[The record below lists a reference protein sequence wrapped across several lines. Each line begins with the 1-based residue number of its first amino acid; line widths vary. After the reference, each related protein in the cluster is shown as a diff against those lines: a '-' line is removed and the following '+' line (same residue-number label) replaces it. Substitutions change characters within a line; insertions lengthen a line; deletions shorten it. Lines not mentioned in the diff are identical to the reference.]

1 MNKRLLTAAVSLTVI
16 VFCVI
21 SIGLNVHS
29 SAQTQNESL
38 SKEDDLSAL
47 TVEIASLTTKFQ
59 KENFSENKELENSLA
74 ELAEKRHAKLT
85 DLIETDTAEVLRI
98 ALPAD
103 VLSKIPAALENY
115 FEKREEIQG
124 ELEVIAECDE
134 NDGRI
139 LYYLNNEKERF
150 SLRFAKQPDEEL
162 LNGAQVSIKGVRVGD
177 TIAVNYSENTSD
189 VQVLNAPLPNTLG
202 EQKVLVLLVNFQD
215 NQTQPFTIAQAND
228 VIFNAANSLS
238 VANYYREAA
247 YQQTWLTGNSY
258 GWFTLPISGGTC
270 DFRQIAT
277 NAQQAATN
285 AGINLSAYNKYVY
298 VYPNIAACG
307 SSGNAELGGDEA
319 WINGSLALRTIAHE
333 LGHTYGL
340 YHSRAL
346 DCDGV
351 VIGSNCVTVEYG
363 NMADIMG
370 ATRGHFHA
378 FQKERLGWLNNGSS
392 PPVTTVQTSGTY
404 FIAPLASGDSQPK
417 ALKILKSTDSGGQRT
432 WYYLEF
438 RGSVGFDNFLS
449 TYTNGNLT
457 SGIFMT
463 RDAESTLR
471 ENYQLDMSPET
482 QTWIDSAL
490 VVNRS
495 YTDSSAGVTI
505 TPLSVS
511 NSGAMVNISFGNTP
525 PPCVSANPTMTIS
538 PAGTRWTGA
547 GSSVSYNLTVTNN
560 NTGNCTNNNFNLQSN
575 VPSGWSAAFS
585 SSSLNISPGASAA
598 ATLQVASPNSVPDG
612 FYPVGVVA
620 SNSSNPN
627 YAASQTLTCA
637 IASYLGVN
645 VSTNQTS
652 YTRGQTVV
660 AGSVVTA
667 NGAPVSGAGVT
678 FTITKPGNITV
689 TGNAVT
695 AADGS
700 ANFSYNI
707 NRKRD
712 PLGTYTVNVNANFNG
727 IIGSGASSF
736 LVR

>member
-1 MNKRLLTAAVSLTVI
+1 MNKRLFTVAVSLIAFVLFTI
-16 VFCVI
+16 L
-21 SIGLNVHS
+21 IGFNDHS
-29 SAQTQNESL
+29 FAQNQTENL
-38 SKEDDLSAL
+38 SKEDDLSEL
-47 TVEIASLTTKFQ
+47 TVKIASLTTKLRQ
-59 KENFSENKELENSLA
+59 DNFSEKNSIA
-74 ELAEKRHAKLT
+74 ELAEKRYAKMVA
-85 DLIETDTAEVLRI
+85 LIETDAAEVVRV

-103 VLSKIPAALENY
+103 VLSKIPADLENY
-115 FEKREEIQG
+115 FEKREETEG
-124 ELEVIAECDE
+124 ELEVIAACEE

-139 LYYLNNEKERF
+139 LYYLNNGKER
-150 SLRFAKQPDEEL
+150 LKLQFAKQPEEEL
-162 LNGAQVSIKGVRVGD
+162 LTGARVSVKGVRVGD
-177 TIAVNYSENTSD
+177 TVAVNYQENTSSD
-189 VQVLNAPLPNTLG
+189 VQVLNAPLPNTFG

-215 NQTQPFTIAQAND
+215 NQTQPFTIAQADD

-238 VANYYREAA
+238 VANYYREAS

-285 AGINLSAYNKYVY
+285 AGINLSVYNKYVY

-363 NMADIMG
+363 NMGDIMG

-378 FQKERLGWLNNGSS
+378 FQKERLGWLNYGAS

-404 FIAPLASGDSQPK
+404 FIAPLASGGFEPK

-449 TYTNGNLT
+449 TYTGGNLT
-457 SGIFMT
+457 SGVFMT
-463 RDAESTLR
+463 RDAENTPR
-471 ENYQLDMSPET
+471 ENYQLDMTPET

-511 NSGAMVNISFGNTP
+511 SNGATVNISFGNTP
-525 PPCVSANPTMTIS
+525 PPCVSANPTMVIS

-547 GSSVSYNLTVTNN
+547 GSSISYNLTVTNN
-560 NTGNCTNNNFNLQSN
+560 NTSNCTNNNFNLQSN
-575 VPSGWSAAFS
+575 VPSGWSATFS
-585 SSSLNISPGASAA
+585 SSSLNISPGASAT
-598 ATLQVASPNSVPDG
+598 ATLQVALPNSVPDG
-612 FYPVGVVA
+612 FYPVGVGT
-620 SNSSNPN
+620 NNNSNPN

-637 IASYLGVN
+637 IASYLGVS

-652 YTRGQTVV
+652 YIRGQTVV
-660 AGSVVTA
+660 AGSVV
-667 NGAPVSGAGVT
+667 NGNGSPVSGASVT
-678 FTITKPGNITV
+678 FTITKPGNTTV

-700 ANFSYNI
+700 ASFSYNI
-707 NRKRD
+707 NRRRD
-712 PLGTYTVNVNANFNG
+712 PLGTYTVNVNASFNG
-727 IIGSGASSF
+727 IAGSGSSSF

>member
-1 MNKRLLTAAVSLTVI
+1 MVSLIAFVLCTI
-16 VFCVI
+16 L
-21 SIGLNVHS
+21 IGFNNRS
-29 SAQTQNESL
+29 FAQNQNENL
-38 SKEDDLSAL
+38 SKEDDLSEL
-47 TVEIASLTTKFQ
+47 TVKIASLTTKLRQ
-59 KENFSENKELENSLA
+59 DNFSEKNSIA
-74 ELAEKRHAKLT
+74 ALAEKRYAKLA
-85 DLIETDTAEVLRI
+85 DLVETNAAEVLRV

-103 VLSKIPAALENY
+103 VLSKIPADLENY
-115 FEKREEIQG
+115 FEKREETEG

-139 LYYLNNEKERF
+139 LYYLNNGKER
-150 SLRFAKQPDEEL
+150 LKLQFAKQPEEEL
-162 LNGAQVSIKGVRVGD
+162 LTGARVSVEGIRVGD
-177 TIAVNYSENTSD
+177 TIAVNYQENTSD
-189 VQVLNAPLPNTLG
+189 VQVLNAPLPNTFG

-215 NQTQPFTIAQAND
+215 NQTQPFTIAQADD

-238 VANYYREAA
+238 VANYYREAS

-285 AGINLSAYNKYVY
+285 AGINLSVYNKYVY

-319 WINGSLALRTIAHE
+319 WINGSLALRTITHE

-363 NMADIMG
+363 NMGDIMG

-378 FQKERLGWLNNGSS
+378 FQKERLGWLNYGAS

-417 ALKILKSTDSGGQRT
+417 ALKILKSTASGGQRT
-432 WYYLEF
+432 WYYVEF
-438 RGSVGFDNFLS
+438 RGAVGFDNFLS

-457 SGIFMT
+457 SGIFIT
-463 RDAESTLR
+463 RNEESVPR
-471 ENYQLDMSPET
+471 ENYQLDMTPET

-495 YTDSSAGVTI
+495 YTDSDAGVTI

-511 NSGAMVNISFGNTP
+511 SNGAMINVSFGSL
-525 PPCVSANPTMTIS
+525 PPCVLANPTMVIS

-547 GSSVSYNLTVTNN
+547 GSSISYNLTVTNN
-560 NTGNCTNNNFNLQSN
+560 NTSNCTNNNFNLQSS
-575 VPSGWSAAFS
+575 VPSGWSATFS
-585 SSSLNISPGASAA
+585 SSSLNISPGASAT
-598 ATLQVASPNSVPDG
+598 ATLQVASPSSVPDG
-612 FYPVGVVA
+612 FYSVGVGA
-620 SNSSNPN
+620 NNSSNPN

-660 AGSVVTA
+660 AGSVVTV
-667 NGAPVSGAGVT
+667 NGSSVSGVNVT
-678 FTITKPGNITV
+678 FTITKPGNTTV

-700 ANFSYNI
+700 ASFSYTI

-712 PLGTYTVNVNANFNG
+712 PLGTYTVNVNASFNG
-727 IIGSGASSF
+727 ITGSGSSSF
-736 LVR
+736 SVR

>member
-1 MNKRLLTAAVSLTVI
+1 MNKRLFTVAVSLIAFVLFTI
-16 VFCVI
+16 L
-21 SIGLNVHS
+21 IGFNDRS
-29 SAQTQNESL
+29 FAQNQTENL
-38 SKEDDLSAL
+38 SKEDDLSKL
-47 TVEIASLTTKFQ
+47 TVKIASLTTKLRQ
-59 KENFSENKELENSLA
+59 DNFSEKNSIA
-74 ELAEKRHAKLT
+74 ALAEKRYAKLA
-85 DLIETDTAEVLRI
+85 DLIETDAAEVLRV

-103 VLSKIPAALENY
+103 VLPKIPSDLENY
-115 FEKREEIQG
+115 FEKREETEG
-124 ELEVIAECDE
+124 ELEVIAACEE

-139 LYYLNNEKERF
+139 LYYLNNGKER
-150 SLRFAKQPDEEL
+150 LKLQFAKQPEEL
-162 LNGAQVSIKGVRVGD
+162 LTGARVSVNGNRVGD
-177 TIAVNYSENTSD
+177 TIAVNYQENTSD
-189 VQVLNAPLPNTLG
+189 VQVLNAPLPNTFG

-215 NQTQPFTIAQAND
+215 NQTQPFTIAQADD

-238 VANYYREAA
+238 VTNYYREAS

-285 AGINLSAYNKYVY
+285 AGINLSVYNKYVY

-319 WINGSLALRTIAHE
+319 WINGSLALRTITHE

-363 NMADIMG
+363 NMGDIMG

-378 FQKERLGWLNNGSS
+378 FQKERLGWLNYGAS

-438 RGSVGFDNFLS
+438 RGSIGFDNFLS

-457 SGIFMT
+457 SGIFIT
-463 RDAESTLR
+463 RNEESVPR
-471 ENYQLDMSPET
+471 ENYQLDMTPET

-495 YTDSSAGVTI
+495 YTDSSAGLTI
-505 TPLSVS
+505 TPLSVG
-511 NSGAMVNISFGNTP
+511 NNGATVNISFGNTP
-525 PPCVSANPTMTIS
+525 PPCVSANPTMVIS

-547 GSSVSYNLTVTNN
+547 GSSISYNLTVTNN
-560 NTGNCTNNNFNLQSN
+560 NTSNCTNNNFNLQSN
-575 VPSGWSAAFS
+575 VPSGWSATFS
-585 SSSLNISPGASAA
+585 SSSLNISPGASAT
-598 ATLQVASPNSVPDG
+598 ATLQVASPSSVPDG
-612 FYPVGVVA
+612 FYSVGVGA
-620 SNSSNPN
+620 NNSSNLN

-645 VSTNQTS
+645 VSTNQTN

-667 NGAPVSGAGVT
+667 NGSPVSGANVT
-678 FTITKPGNITV
+678 FTITKPGNTTV

-700 ANFSYNI
+700 ASFSNII

-712 PLGTYTVNVNANFNG
+712 PLGTYTVNVNASFNG
-727 IIGSGASSF
+727 ITGSGSSSF